1 MKKQFLT
8 ALFFV
13 ATITGVFA
21 QKNQNGLGDNQ
32 QTGKQKIKSLYIAFI
47 TQELNLT
54 ETEAEKFWPIHH
66 QYNEDLM
73 ASHKAVQTVL
83 EKEEA
88 NLNTK
93 KKYNDKFIKVLG
105 AEKTNLFFKKDNE
118 FRKKMVEKL
127 KKQRLKKMEEKK
139 GKGKF

>member
-13 ATITGVFA
+13 ASVTGVFA
-21 QKNQNGLGDNQ
+21 QKNSNGLGDNQ
-32 QTGKQKIKSLYIAFI
+32 PGKQKIKTLYIAFI

-66 QYNEDLM
+66 LYNDDLM
-73 ASHKAVQTVL
+73 SARKTNQTVL

-93 KKYNDKFIKVLG
+93 KKYNDKFVKVLG
-105 AEKTNLFFKKDNE
+105 AEKTNLFFIKDNE

-127 KKQRLKKMEEKK
+127 KKQRLKKMEERK
-139 GKGKF
+139 GKS

>member
-8 ALFFV
+8 ALLFV

-21 QKNQNGLGDNQ
+21 QKNPNGLGDRQ
-32 QTGKQKIKSLYIAFI
+32 PGKEKIKSLYIAFI

-66 QYNEDLM
+66 LYNEDLM
-73 ASHKAVQTVL
+73 NARKTPQTVL

-88 NLNTK
+88 SLNTK

-105 AEKTNLFFKKDNE
+105 AEKTNLFFVKDNE

-127 KKQRLKKMEEKK
+127 KKQHLKRMEERK
-139 GKGKF
+139 GKGKS

>member
-13 ATITGVFA
+13 ASVTGVFA
-21 QKNQNGLGDNQ
+21 QKNPNGLGDNQ
-32 QTGKQKIKSLYIAFI
+32 PGKQKIKSLYIAFI
-47 TQELNLT
+47 TQELNLS

-73 ASHKAVQTVL
+73 ASQKAGQTVL

-93 KKYNDKFIKVLG
+93 KKYNDKFVKVLG

-127 KKQRLKKMEEKK
+127 KKQRLKKMEERK
-139 GKGKF
+139 GKS

>member
-1 MKKQFLT
+1 MKKQLLT
-8 ALFFV
+8 ALLFV
-13 ATITGVFA
+13 ATITGVFS
-21 QKNQNGLGDNQ
+21 QKNQNGLGNNQ
-32 QTGKQKIKSLYIAFI
+32 PVKQKIKSLYIAFI
-47 TQELNLT
+47 TQELTLT

-73 ASHKAVQTVL
+73 ASNKAVQNVL

-105 AEKTNLFFKKDNE
+105 AEKTNLFFIKDNE
-118 FRKKMVEKL
+118 FRKKMVDKL
-127 KKQRLKKMEEKK
+127 KKQRLKKMEERK
-139 GKGKF
+139 GKGKS

>member
-21 QKNQNGLGDNQ
+21 QKNQNGLGDKQ
-32 QTGKQKIKSLYIAFI
+32 PGKEKIKSLYIAFI

-66 QYNEDLM
+66 QYSEDLL
-73 ASHKAVQTVL
+73 ASHKADQTVL

-93 KKYNDKFIKVLG
+93 KKYNDKFVKVLG

-139 GKGKF
+139 GKGKS

>member
-13 ATITGVFA
+13 AALTGVFA

-32 QTGKQKIKSLYIAFI
+32 PGKQKIKTLYIAFI

-66 QYNEDLM
+66 LYNDELM
-73 ASHKAVQTVL
+73 SARKTNQTVL

-93 KKYNDKFIKVLG
+93 KKYNDKFVKVLG
-105 AEKTNLFFKKDNE
+105 AEKTNLFFIKDNE

-127 KKQRLKKMEEKK
+127 KKQRLKKMEERKRK
-139 GKGKF
+139 S

>member
-8 ALFFV
+8 VLFFV
-13 ATITGVFA
+13 ASVTGVFA

-32 QTGKQKIKSLYIAFI
+32 PGKQKIKSLYIAFI
-47 TQELNLT
+47 TQELNLS
-54 ETEAEKFWPIHH
+54 ETEAEKFWPIHRL
-66 QYNEDLM
+66 YNDDLM
-73 ASHKAVQTVL
+73 SARKTNQTVL

-93 KKYNDKFIKVLG
+93 KKYNDKFVKVLG
-105 AEKTNLFFKKDNE
+105 AEKTNLFFIKDNE

-127 KKQRLKKMEEKK
+127 KKQRLKKMEERK
-139 GKGKF
+139 GKS

>member
-1 MKKQFLT
+1 MKKQILT

-13 ATITGVFA
+13 ASITGVFA
-21 QKNQNGLGDNQ
+21 QKNQNGLGGNQ
-32 QTGKQKIKSLYIAFI
+32 PGKQKIKALYIAFI

-73 ASHKAVQTVL
+73 ASNKAVQNVL
-83 EKEEA
+83 DKEEA

-105 AEKTNLFFKKDNE
+105 AEKTNLFFIKDSE
-118 FRKKMVEKL
+118 FRKKMVDKL
-127 KKQRLKKMEEKK
+127 KKQRLKKMEERK

>member
-8 ALFFV
+8 ALLFL
-13 ATITGVFA
+13 ATVTGVFA
-21 QKNQNGLGDNQ
+21 QKNQNGIGSNQ
-32 QTGKQKIKSLYIAFI
+32 PGKQKIKALYIAFI
-47 TQELNLT
+47 TQELTLT

-73 ASHKAVQTVL
+73 ASNKAVQNVL

-105 AEKTNLFFKKDNE
+105 AEKTNLFFIKDNE
-118 FRKKMVEKL
+118 FRKKMVDKL
-127 KKQRLKKMEEKK
+127 KKQRLKKMEERKV
-139 GKGKF
+139 KGKF

>member
-8 ALFFV
+8 ALLFV
-13 ATITGVFA
+13 ATTTGVFA
-21 QKNQNGLGDNQ
+21 QKNQNGLGDKQ
-32 QTGKQKIKSLYIAFI
+32 PGKEKIKSLYIAFI
-47 TQELNLT
+47 TQELTLT

-66 QYNEDLM
+66 LYNEDLM
-73 ASHKAVQTVL
+73 NARKTPQTVL

-88 NLNTK
+88 SLNTK

-127 KKQRLKKMEEKK
+127 KKQRLKRMEERK
-139 GKGKF
+139 GKGKS

>member
-13 ATITGVFA
+13 ATITSVFA
-21 QKNQNGLGDNQ
+21 QKNQTYEQ
-32 QTGKQKIKSLYIAFI
+32 QPGKQKIKSLYIAFI
-47 TQELNLT
+47 TQELTLT

-73 ASHKAVQTVL
+73 ASNKAVKNVL

-105 AEKTNLFFKKDNE
+105 AEKTNLFFVKDNE

-127 KKQRLKKMEEKK
+127 KKQRLKKMEERK

>member
-13 ATITGVFA
+13 ASVTGVFA
-21 QKNQNGLGDNQ
+21 QKNQKGLGDKQ
-32 QTGKQKIKSLYIAFI
+32 PGKEKIKTLYIAFI

-66 QYNEDLM
+66 QYNDDLM
-73 ASHKAVQTVL
+73 SARKTNQTVL

-93 KKYNDKFIKVLG
+93 KKYNDKFVKVLG
-105 AEKTNLFFKKDNE
+105 AEKTNLFFIKDNE

-127 KKQRLKKMEEKK
+127 KKQRLKKMEERK
-139 GKGKF
+139 GKS

>member
-21 QKNQNGLGDNQ
+21 QKNPNGLGNNQ
-32 QTGKQKIKSLYIAFI
+32 PGKQKIKTLYIAFI

-73 ASHKAVQTVL
+73 ASNKAVQNVL

-105 AEKTNLFFKKDNE
+105 AEKTNLFFIKDNE

-127 KKQRLKKMEEKK
+127 KKQRLKKMEERK

>member
-1 MKKQFLT
+1 MRKQFLT
-8 ALFFV
+8 ALLFLT
-13 ATITGVFA
+13 TINGVFA

-32 QTGKQKIKSLYIAFI
+32 PGKQKIKALYIAFI
-47 TQELNLT
+47 TQELTLT

-73 ASHKAVQTVL
+73 SARKTPQSVL

-93 KKYNDKFIKVLG
+93 KKYNDKFVKVLG
-105 AEKTNLFFKKDNE
+105 AEKTNLFFIKDNE
-118 FRKKMVEKL
+118 FRKKMVDKL
-127 KKQRLKKMEEKK
+127 KKQRLKKMEERK

>member
-13 ATITGVFA
+13 ATITSVFA
-21 QKNQNGLGDNQ
+21 QKNQNGPGEKLP
-32 QTGKQKIKSLYIAFI
+32 GKEKIKALYIAFI
-47 TQELNLT
+47 TQELNFT

-73 ASHKAVQTVL
+73 NAKKTTQTVL

-88 NLNTK
+88 SLNTK

-105 AEKTNLFFKKDNE
+105 AEKTNLFFIKDNE

-127 KKQRLKKMEEKK
+127 KKQRLKRMEERK

>member
-1 MKKQFLT
+1 MRKQFLT
-8 ALFFV
+8 ALLFLT
-13 ATITGVFA
+13 TINGVFA

-32 QTGKQKIKSLYIAFI
+32 PGKQKIKALYIAFI
-47 TQELNLT
+47 TQELTLT

-73 ASHKAVQTVL
+73 SARKTPQSVL

-93 KKYNDKFIKVLG
+93 KKYNDKFVKVLG
-105 AEKTNLFFKKDNE
+105 AEKTNLFFIKDNE
-118 FRKKMVEKL
+118 FRKKMVDKL
-127 KKQRLKKMEEKK
+127 KKQRLKKMEERK
-139 GKGKF
+139 GKGKS

>member
-8 ALFFV
+8 ALLFV
-13 ATITGVFA
+13 ATTTCVFA
-21 QKNQNGLGDNQ
+21 QKNQNGLGDKQ
-32 QTGKQKIKSLYIAFI
+32 PGKEKIKSLYIAFI
-47 TQELNLT
+47 TQELTLT

-66 QYNEDLM
+66 LYNEDLM
-73 ASHKAVQTVL
+73 NARKTPQTVL

-88 NLNTK
+88 SLNTK

-105 AEKTNLFFKKDNE
+105 AEKTNLFFVKDNE

-127 KKQRLKKMEEKK
+127 KKQRLKRMEERK
-139 GKGKF
+139 GKGKS

>member
-13 ATITGVFA
+13 ASVTGVFA
-21 QKNQNGLGDNQ
+21 QKNQNGLGDKQ
-32 QTGKQKIKSLYIAFI
+32 PGKEKIKSLYIAFI

-66 QYNEDLM
+66 QYSEDLL
-73 ASHKAVQTVL
+73 ASHKADQTVL

-127 KKQRLKKMEEKK
+127 KKQRLKKMEEKR